1 MSLSVLVL
9 VIVAAVVVLVLISL
23 NSKSSVHGK
32 GIDKVHFKNEWND
45 CIEQFRDEKTRNLSL
60 INADKLL
67 DEALKC
73 LGHTGDTMSERLI
86 SAKSSLKNKDEVWS
100 AHKIRNRLVHESG
113 YHPTEKVI
121 KRSLNGY
128 YRAFKDLGVF

>member
-1 MSLSVLVL
+1 MTISGLILI
-9 VIVAAVVVLVLISL
+9 IVAAVVILVLISL
-23 NSKSSVHGK
+23 SSKSTIQGK
-32 GIDKVHFKNEWND
+32 GIDSAHFKNEWND
-45 CIEQFRDEKTRNLSL
+45 CVEQFQDEKTRGLSL

-73 LGHTGDTMSERLI
+73 LGHNGDTMAERLV
-86 SAKSSLKNKDEVWS
+86 SAKKVLKNKDEVWS
-100 AHKIRNRLVHESG
+100 AHKIRNRLVHEPN
-113 YHPTEKVI
+113 YHPTEKIV

>member
-1 MSLSVLVL
+1 MNISGIIFI
-9 VIVAAVVVLVLISL
+9 IVAAVVILVLISL
-23 NSKSSVHGK
+23 NSKSSVQGK
-32 GIDKVHFKNEWND
+32 GIDKAHFKHEWND
-45 CIEQFRDEKTRNLSL
+45 CIEQFKDEKTRNLSL

-73 LGHTGDTMSERLI
+73 LGHTGDTMSERMI
-86 SAKSSLKNKDEVWS
+86 SAKNILKNRDEVWS

-113 YHPTEKVI
+113 YHPTEKIV

>member
-1 MSLSVLVL
+1 MTISGLIFI
-9 VIVAAVVVLVLISL
+9 IVAAVVILVLISL
-23 NSKSSVHGK
+23 SSKSSVHGK
-32 GIDKVHFKNEWND
+32 GIDKAHFKNEWND
-45 CIEQFRDEKTRNLSL
+45 CIEQFKDEKTRGLSL

-73 LGHTGDTMSERLI
+73 LGHTGDTMAERLV
-86 SAKSSLKNKDEVWS
+86 SAKKVLRNKDEVWS
-100 AHKIRNRLVHESG
+100 AHKIRNRLVHEPN
-113 YHPTEKVI
+113 YHPTEKIV